1 MEDIDAK
8 KILKEIL
15 EDQGIIGDV
24 KLAPRWENGT
34 MILKSVDQSLQA
46 KEIPLENFFHKMVM
60 LRDRL
65 RVLEQKI
72 NGHPKLTDADK
83 VEIQQYI
90 TKIYG
95 SLTTFNIL
103 FKDKEDHFVGEKGEK
118 GKENPEPPVLS

>member
-1 MEDIDAK
+1 MEEIDAK

-34 MILKSVDQSLQA
+34 MILKSIDQSLQA
-46 KEIPLENFFHKMVM
+46 KEIPLETFFHKIVM

-72 NGHPKLTDADK
+72 NGHPKLSDADK

-103 FKDKEDHFVGEKGEK
+103 FKDKEDHFVGEKG
-118 GKENPEPPVLS
+118 KENPDPPALA

>member
-1 MEDIDAK
+1 MEEIDAK

-15 EDQGIIGDV
+15 EDQGILGDV
-24 KLAPRWENGT
+24 KLAPRWEKGI
-34 MILKSVDQSLQA
+34 MILKSMDQSLQA
-46 KEIPLENFFHKMVM
+46 KEIPIETFFHKIVM

-72 NGHPKLTDADK
+72 NGHPKLNDADK
-83 VEIQQYI
+83 IEIQQYI

-103 FKDKEDHFVGEKGEK
+103 FKDKEDHFVGEKG
-118 GKENPEPPVLS
+118 KENPETSVLS